1 MPELHSDL
9 ICIHNQRNK
18 NHNKGYY
25 RNIKAENSLYK
36 LLIYRS
42 HVSLI
47 LRLFFFSSWLKS
59 SIYVTS
65 CSSTSRRRLLKL
77 ESLGNI
83 LSSVVV
89 VKTAFPQFPPS
100 GRSVI
105 MPVTRPVRH
114 KRRAL
119 LNSKILTAY
128 TAGLTKEWNN
138 LNYSPSNK
146 NSKVLIRSQ
155 LHILKKL
162 QMFKG
167 SQHINVKPETNSKV
181 FVKLLLR
188 GSLFCCC
195 EPTLPF

>member
-1 MPELHSDL
+1 MPESHSDL
-9 ICIHNQRNK
+9 TCIHNQRNK

-36 LLIYRS
+36 L
-42 HVSLI
+42 LI

-128 TAGLTKEWNN
+128 TAGLTEEWNN

-155 LHILKKL
+155 LHI
-162 QMFKG
+162 
-167 SQHINVKPETNSKV
+167 
-181 FVKLLLR
+181 
-188 GSLFCCC
+188 
-195 EPTLPF
+195 

>member
-1 MPELHSDL
+1 MPESHSDL
-9 ICIHNQRNK
+9 TCIHNQRNK

-25 RNIKAENSLYK
+25 RNIKVENSLYK

-47 LRLFFFSSWLKS
+47 LSLLFFSSWLKS

-105 MPVTRPVRH
+105 MPVTRSVRH

-119 LNSKILTAY
+119 LNSK
-128 TAGLTKEWNN
+128 
-138 LNYSPSNK
+138 
-146 NSKVLIRSQ
+146 NSDCIHSWIEKRV
-155 LHILKKL
+155 
-162 QMFKG
+162 
-167 SQHINVKPETNSKV
+167 E
-181 FVKLLLR
+181 
-188 GSLFCCC
+188 
-195 EPTLPF
+195 